1 MVSPRIS
8 ARSAFRIHLLLVL
21 SLLQTG
27 CLPDMR
33 ARQRALSSLPMELV
47 QSWCYHVQQDA
58 CEGSWS
64 QPQPREVI
72 FAGAPGVCDVAFA
85 LPRAVHLETEQGPIY
100 PLLRFAS
107 DPPALT
113 TTVYASRNLIVL
125 DGDCELD
132 ILLLP

>member
-47 QSWCYHVQQDA
+47 QSWCY
-58 CEGSWS
+58 
-64 QPQPREVI
+64 